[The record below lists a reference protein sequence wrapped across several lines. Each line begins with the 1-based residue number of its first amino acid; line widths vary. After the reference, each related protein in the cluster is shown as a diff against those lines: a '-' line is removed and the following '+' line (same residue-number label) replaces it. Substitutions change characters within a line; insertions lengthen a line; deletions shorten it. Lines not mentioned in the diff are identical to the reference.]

1 MSYRRTAPV
10 PGGRRERRLR
20 ASSRNRLTRQ
30 LGVTLAV
37 AAFAAG
43 SFASATADTLRQ
55 SSAGESAIDSA
66 AVAPVEA
73 AAPDVEIKTVTSE
86 EPVANDKVTKSDP
99 LAIKGTTR
107 VITKG
112 EAGSELVSYDVTY
125 VNGIEVSRVRYI
137 SVVVD
142 APTTEVVSVG
152 TLVIPKTTAAQQ
164 GSNRALGQ
172 QMAADIYGW
181 TGTQWSC
188 LDNLWTRESNWRTEA
203 GNKSSGAY
211 GIPQA
216 LPGDKM
222 AKYGSD
228 WLTNPATQIRW
239 GLAYIKGRYSTPCGA
254 WSHFTSHNWY

>member
-1 MSYRRTAPV
+1 M
-10 PGGRRERRLR
+10 
-20 ASSRNRLTRQ
+20 TRQ

-37 AAFAAG
+37 VAFAAG

-55 SSAGESAIDSA
+55 SGAGASSATSG

-73 AAPDVEIKTVTSE
+73 AAPNVAVTTVTAKESL
-86 EPVANDKVTKSDP
+86 AHGKVTKTDP
-99 LAIKGTTR
+99 LALKGTTR

-112 EAGSELVSYDVTY
+112 QAGSELVYYDVTY
-125 VNGIEVSRVRYI
+125 VNGIEVSRVRNI
-137 SVVVD
+137 SVVVS

-172 QMAADIYGW
+172 KMAADIYGW
-181 TGTQWSC
+181 SGNEWLC

-216 LPGDKM
+216 LPGSKM
-222 AKYGSD
+222 ATAGSD

-239 GLAYIKGRYSTPCGA
+239 GLSYIKNRYGTPCGA